1 MVSDRGKAYPILIK
15 EIPPVSIA
23 RLPLLELLSKTAQ
36 RDAEKI
42 VGQFFF
48 PESTIHQDLLL
59 ISQNGRLKRLSL
71 NEFTELTNRG
81 LSLIKFKEED
91 RIQSIHLVR
100 SEQDLVLATSSGR
113 LLRFSLKEEN
123 IPPMGRNAQGN
134 PALRLRLGE
143 SLVGCLPVNA
153 GDRVLL
159 MTQLGYGKA
168 FPIESLRLGSLGDIG
183 TTAMQFS
190 HKTDQLIGIMPNSQ
204 NLLLLTNQ
212 NRQISVSSQAFNIWT
227 KDGVGDRLVNLE
239 TDELINRVILN

>member
-1 MVSDRGKAYPILIK
+1 LG
-15 EIPPVSIA
+15 
-23 RLPLLELLSKTAQ
+23 
-36 RDAEKI
+36 
-42 VGQFFF
+42 
-48 PESTIHQDLLL
+48 
-59 ISQNGRLKRLSL
+59 
-71 NEFTELTNRG
+71 
-81 LSLIKFKEED
+81 LIKFKEED

-134 PALRLRLGE
+134 PALRLRFGE
-143 SLVGCLPVNA
+143 SLVGCLSVNSR
-153 GDRVLL
+153 DRVLL

-190 HKTDQLIGIMPNSQ
+190 NKTDQLIGMMPDSQ

-212 NRQISVSSQAFNIWT
+212 NRQISLSSQAFNIWM

-239 TDELINRVILN
+239 TDELINQVIFH